1 MNLHSLSVGWS
12 LYDGDI
18 DQQWIEDEQILFKV
32 INKEPE
38 WYSWDYSAI
47 FSFDLLIHKIH
58 IKFEYCFMGGGKE
71 GYATCYWPKARG
83 KFTINMSG
91 VGSLQDLRWRAL
103 Q

>member
-1 MNLHSLSVGWS
+1 MNLHSVSVGWS

-47 FSFDLLIHKIH
+47 FSFDLLIHRIH
-58 IKFEYCFMGGGKE
+58 IKFEYSFMGGVKKVIRLVIGQRPE
-71 GYATCYWPKARG
+71 ESSLSTCQGWGPCN
-83 KFTINMSG
+83 I
-91 VGSLQDLRWRAL
+91 
-103 Q
+103 